1 MKESIELYKPWT
13 PHRAEFPM
21 LVGQKLDGVPVR
33 IRKMGGKHVFAYSR
47 QNEVITSIP
56 HILPY
61 IDRMLLDGGSIT
73 GELYIEGMPFK
84 DISGLVRQ
92 KKPSVETG
100 KLVLH
105 VFEADI
111 RGKPEMPYGRR
122 MEEFRTVLDKLIS
135 VTGMSSSDLPC
146 REIRMIECHDAATVE
161 RAFELIMQANP
172 NAEGAVAHYAG
183 KDFQPG
189 TRRYTGMKLKP
200 EPTIDL
206 MVLGFEE
213 AVDKYKMPKDMVGG
227 VIVEMAT
234 MTKHGVVTI
243 QTKVG
248 PGALTHSERK
258 ILWAKFRQGKFVPRI
273 AEVKYMKDDTY
284 DGLRQPTF
292 VRWRDDKGVADVRTK

>member
-21 LVGQKLDGVPVR
+21 FVGQKLDGVPVR

-56 HILPY
+56 HITPY
-61 IDRMLLDGGSIT
+61 ISRMLLDGGSIT

-92 KKPSVETG
+92 KKPSVDTG
-100 KLVLH
+100 KLILH

-111 RGKPEMPYGRR
+111 RGKPEMPYVDR
-122 MEEFRTVLDKLIS
+122 MRDFRGVLDALATA
-135 VTGMSSSDLPC
+135 TGKALSDLPC
-146 REIRMIECHDAATVE
+146 REIRMIECFDPASVE
-161 RAFELIMQANP
+161 RAFDLIMQTNP
-172 NAEGAVAHYAG
+172 NAEGAVAHYSG

-189 TRRYTGMKLKP
+189 VRRYTGMKLKP

-206 MVLGFEE
+206 LIVGFEE
-213 AVDKYKMPKDMVGG
+213 AVDKFKNPKDMVGR
-227 VIVEMAT
+227 VIAQLTT
-234 MTKHGVVTI
+234 MTKDGPKTEE
-243 QTKVG
+243 TGVG
-248 PGALTHSERK
+248 PGALTHAERK
-258 ILWAKFRQGKFVPRI
+258 VLWAKFRSGKFTPRL

-292 VRWRDDKGVADVRTK
+292 VRWRDDKQTADIRHK